1 MPEGSYLYCDV
12 SLPVPVDQLFTYSL
26 PETLRHRVQPGSRL
40 VVPFGP
46 RKLTGVILRCHDD
59 PPSMAAREALRLI
72 DSAPV
77 LGAELLAL
85 GRWIAGYYCAPLGD
99 VLRGMLPLASE
110 IRRGKVWSLTD
121 AGRDAARQLL
131 LDSAPDDPV
140 AQILRML
147 EKRPLS
153 ATYLAKSL
161 PLADKAIR
169 SLERKGFI
177 VVEQVQTERDPLRAP
192 AGRLRVELADATPD
206 APAAPAPPGAAAPVA
221 PAPPAAPDPPAAPAA
236 PAPLAAQDAP
246 AAPASRA
253 APDAPAPPAA
263 PDAPAATAKL
273 NKPERELLAFLELHP
288 GSHNLKDLEGTVV
301 NSSAAARSLARKGL
315 VSLKPETLAMTAA
328 AVRVRHSLNPA
339 QQAAYDRIAEAI
351 RANRY
356 QTFLLHGVTG
366 SGKTEVYLN
375 AIEAALAEGR
385 SALLLVPEI
394 ALTPAMAGQ
403 FFARFGDRVAI
414 LHSAFTDVER
424 TEQWRRIRSGAAQ
437 VVVGT
442 RSGVFAPVRNLGLIV
457 VDEEHDGSYKQEENP
472 RYNGRDVAIVRAQA
486 AGAAV
491 VLGSAT
497 PSLES
502 RYNAEREKYTLLELP
517 GRIEER
523 PMPAVELLD
532 MRQEF
537 LETRQQA
544 TFSRKLVE
552 AIGVRLEN
560 GEQTIVLLN
569 RRGFSSFVACRA
581 CGERVECVNCSL
593 TLTFHKRDRRLLC
606 HYCGYAAKVP
616 SVCPKCQSEHIYFLG
631 LGSEKVEEELHRS
644 FPTARI
650 ARLDRDTVTGK
661 RQYET
666 ILQDFREGNY
676 DVLVGTQMIAK
687 GHDIPNVTLV
697 GVVSADIGLGMPD
710 FRAAERTFQLLTQVA
725 GRAGRGSVPG
735 MVLIQTINP
744 DHYAVRLAAAQD
756 YQAFYEKE
764 LHFRRMMHYP
774 PFSAMANVLVRAE
787 KKEMAMRMSSELGLL
802 IMPAPEKLRIM
813 GPAEAPV
820 PRLKNEYRYQF
831 LVKAASR
838 KTLNELLQR
847 IRAFAL
853 ENKWGATA
861 LVIDVDPLTLM

>member
-1 MPEGSYLYCDV
+1 MPEGSYQYCDV
-12 SLPVPVDQLFTYSL
+12 SLPVPVDQLFTYAL

-40 VVPFGP
+40 IVPFGP

-59 PPSMAAREALRLI
+59 PPPMATREALRLI
-72 DSAPV
+72 DAAPV
-77 LGAELLAL
+77 LDSELLAL
-85 GRWIAGYYCAPLGD
+85 GRWIAAYYCAPLGD
-99 VLRGMLPLASE
+99 VLRGMLPLAAE
-110 IRRGKVWSLTD
+110 LRHGKIWSLND

-131 LDSAPDDPV
+131 LDSSPDDPV
-140 AQILRML
+140 AQVLRML

-153 ATYLAKSL
+153 ALYLAKAL
-161 PLADKAIR
+161 PLADKAVK
-169 SLERKGFI
+169 SLARKGFI
-177 VVEQVQTERDPLRAP
+177 VVEQVETERDPLRAP
-192 AGRLRVELADATPD
+192 ADRLRVELA
-206 APAAPAPPGAAAPVA
+206 GAAAA
-221 PAPPAAPDPPAAPAA
+221 D
-236 PAPLAAQDAP
+236 L
-246 AAPASRA
+246 
-253 APDAPAPPAA
+253 
-263 PDAPAATAKL
+263 KL
-273 NKPERELLAFLELHP
+273 NKPERELRAFLELHP
-288 GSHNLKDLEGTVV
+288 GSHNLKDLEGTVR
-301 NSSAAARSLARKGL
+301 NASPAARSLARKGL
-315 VSLKPETLAMTAA
+315 VTLQPETMAMPAGP
-328 AVRVRHSLNPA
+328 VRVRHRLNAA
-339 QQAAYDRIAEAI
+339 QQAAYDQIAAAIAEK
-351 RANRY
+351 RY

-375 AIEAALAEGR
+375 AIEAVLAGER

-414 LHSAFTDVER
+414 LHSALTDVER
-424 TEQWRRIRSGAAQ
+424 SEQWRRIRSGAAS

-457 VDEEHDGSYKQEENP
+457 VDEEHDGSYKQEETP

-486 AGAAV
+486 AGACV

-502 RYNAEREKYTLLELP
+502 RYNAEREKYTLIELP

-523 PMPAVELLD
+523 PMPTVELID

-544 TFSRKLVE
+544 TFSRKLLE
-552 AIGVRLEN
+552 AIGARLEN

-569 RRGFSSFVACRA
+569 RRGFSSFVACRS
-581 CGERVECVNCSL
+581 CGERVNCANCSL
-593 TLTFHKRDRRLLC
+593 TLTYHKRDRRLLC
-606 HYCGYAAKVP
+606 HYCGYAEKVP

-631 LGSEKVEEELHRS
+631 MGSEKVEEELHRA
-644 FPTARI
+644 FPAARI

-666 ILQDFREGNY
+666 ILNEFREGNY

-725 GRAGRGSVPG
+725 GRAGRGNVPG
-735 MVLIQTINP
+735 IVLIQTINP
-744 DHYAVRLAAAQD
+744 DHYAVRMAAAQD
-756 YQAFYEKE
+756 YPAFYQKE
-764 LHFRRMMHYP
+764 LHFRRMMLYP

-802 IMPAPEKLRIM
+802 LMPPPEKLRIM

-838 KTLNELLQR
+838 KALNELLQG
-847 IRAFAL
+847 IRAYAL
-853 ENKWGATA
+853 EHKWGATA